1 MKRNYLFCL
10 ILLLGVILRFY
21 GLNWGAPS
29 YAFHPDE
36 LRLFYAVEEI
46 STKNLNPHFFAY
58 GSLPIYLLKLSQ
70 QLTLLFFPSLSP
82 YEAFFLAGRAL
93 SALLGSATLLVLYRL
108 GKEFY
113 SWKVGFFAAAFLAVT
128 VLHIQ
133 LSHFLTVDGMLT
145 FFVTVAVYFG
155 ARLIEQPAQA
165 RYYIL
170 TGIFTGMA
178 LATKFS
184 ALSLFGVLVLAH
196 ILAFL
201 GPGQTFLFIKKAL
214 SLKGL
219 SLLILAFLAAGITA
233 LLTQPYALLDY
244 SEFFRQVKEQS
255 DLVRGVIQYPYT
267 LQYEKTVPYF
277 YHLRNLTGY
286 SMGIL
291 LGILTLAGV
300 AWMSFVTL
308 KRWVQVFKDN
318 RRVPEFPIQSLLARG
333 YGFKMSEGFPG
344 RDQNSPVYQK
354 INTLILAWTVGY
366 FLLTAGL
373 QVKFIR
379 YLLPIFPFL
388 CLLGAVAL
396 AEWESHLKKTGEVP
410 SLTGRRIL
418 KNRVAF
424 VLGMGV
430 FLFSAVYA
438 VAFVSIYGKENTRA
452 TASKWI
458 YVNIPP
464 GSIILGEDWDLTLPI
479 PIDGLDPRIYQ
490 VISLSLY
497 HPDDTRKLEDL
508 SQKLSRATLVALASQ
523 RVYGSI
529 LRVPDRYPITSK
541 YYKLL
546 FEGKLGFSL
555 VEVVT
560 RYPTL
565 SFQKTGWR
573 ITFKDRFADESFSVY
588 DHPKILLFKKTK
600 NLSAS
605 EIQTILKEA
614 APVYDSFALLSR
626 MLTVEKPPLELL
638 FPTGFEDL
646 EENFEELEGTTTTG
660 GGLKPPVTDTGA
672 GSMGLR
678 PTPLE
683 TSPRSGSRSDLGRQV
698 ENPSQNLFVKPGTP
712 KGEMEVEPLTPF
724 YERYGWILW
733 LVTIEL
739 MGLIFLPITVLIFRK
754 LPDGGYP
761 LAKVLGILIPA
772 YLTWFTVSWGI
783 FRYSRILI
791 LGTLGL
797 CLVISVY
804 ITCLTRDF
812 LHTFFPRRI
821 SHFLINEAVFLTA
834 FIGFLIFR
842 AYNPDIFW
850 SESSMDFS
858 FINSVIRSEW
868 FPPQDPW
875 LSGFPLNYYYF
886 GHYLV
891 ATLTK
896 LTGIPAQ
903 ITYNLAFALI
913 PALVISEVFSLLFN
927 LTSKYRY
934 GLLGVLFSC
943 VLGNLDGL
951 VQLYDIYRGKEAVFR
966 FFRSAHEVLPYTVH
980 EFPFWSFIFVDL
992 HAHVL
997 NMPFFLFILLIGLQL
1012 LFEEEK
1018 IPSWPR
1024 LASLQVPLS
1033 LLSWMIYAL
1042 GLGTL
1047 SVISSWDYPTAVIF
1061 LLFVAL
1067 YQSRISYLYESFPGK
1082 GFFYK
1087 LYRFLLKPITGV
1099 FGILVPLSLLLYLPF
1114 YQNFYRQ
1121 QMGLGLVGKAVT
1133 PLSSFLIF
1141 FGLFIFIILSYFL
1154 KTGFTLSKDSP
1165 RFKKVFY
1172 SLLIL
1177 FLVGFSISLLSD
1189 VSYLVTVLLLFLLAL
1204 VLFIFP
1210 RRIQSLSDGFIF
1222 LCLMLGLIIPLG
1234 CEWIFVRDFL
1244 QGEEIWRQTIPFFK
1258 SFKMLELT
1266 IAEYNG
1272 EWRRMNTI
1280 FKFYMQAWFLLSLAS
1295 TYLLYLLFNRSGVL
1309 STSSE
1314 FRISPYWLLG
1324 LPERPGSGVLARL
1337 PFRVIARSLKPVWWA
1352 GLFILIGGSLV
1363 FTVMGV
1369 YGRKYHDN
1377 YNRIHLPPTW
1387 DGLAYLKVKDPWEY
1401 RAIAWLNQQVE
1412 GSPVILEAVG
1422 DDYLYEFNRI
1432 SSNTGLP
1439 TVLGWPSHAEQREHW
1454 GLSGERRQ
1462 AVQTIYSSSNLEHIL
1477 RLLLKYDVSYIYIGN
1492 TERRTYPKA
1501 GLEKFEQAKDLFK
1514 EVYRDGPVQIYKVME
1529 YIIPQG

>member
-1 MKRNYLFCL
+1 MKRNYLFYL
-10 ILLLGVILRFY
+10 ILLSGILLRFY

-29 YAFHPDE
+29 YIFHPDE
-36 LRLFYAVEEI
+36 LRLFYAIEEI

-70 QLTLLFFPSLSP
+70 QLALLLFPTLSP
-82 YEAFFLAGRAL
+82 YEAFFLSGRTL

-113 SWKVGFFAAAFLAVT
+113 SWKVGFFAAAFLTVT

-145 FFVTVAVYFG
+145 FFVVMAVYLG
-155 ARLIEQPAQA
+155 ACLIEQPAQA
-165 RYYIL
+165 RYYVL
-170 TGIFTGMA
+170 AGMFTGMA

-184 ALSLFGVLVLAH
+184 ALFLLGIVVLAH
-196 ILAFL
+196 FLAFVN
-201 GPGQTFLFIKKAL
+201 PGQTFLFKKAL

-219 SLLILAFLAAGITA
+219 SLLVLAFLTAGITS

-244 SEFFRQVKEQS
+244 SEFFRQIKEQS

-267 LQYEKTVPYF
+267 IQYEKTVPYF
-277 YHLRNLTGY
+277 YHLRNLIGY
-286 SMGIL
+286 SMGIPLGL
-291 LGILTLAGV
+291 LTGV
-300 AWMSFVTL
+300 GVVCMGFVIL
-308 KRWVQVFKDN
+308 KRWIRSFKN
-318 RRVPEFPIQSLLARG
+318 NLPVPEVRIQGLPARG
-333 YGFKMSEGFPG
+333 YGFGMFEVLPE
-344 RDQNSPVYQK
+344 RDPNSQIYQK
-354 INTLILAWTVGY
+354 VTTLILAWTVGY

-396 AEWESHLKKTGEVP
+396 AEWENHLKKT
-410 SLTGRRIL
+410 SRIGRGARKSRFVFIL
-418 KNRVAF
+418 GF
-424 VLGMGV
+424 GVL
-430 FLFSAVYA
+430 LFSAVYA
-438 VAFVSIYGKENTRA
+438 IAFVSIYGKENTRV

-458 YVNIPP
+458 YANIPP
-464 GSIILGEDWDLTLPI
+464 GSLILGEEWDLTLPLA
-479 PIDGLDPRIYQ
+479 IDGLDPRAYQ
-490 VISLSLY
+490 VISLNLY
-497 HPDDTRKLEDL
+497 NPDDAKKLEDL
-508 SQKLSRATLVALASQ
+508 SQKLSSATLVTLASQ

-529 LRVPDRYPITSK
+529 LRVPDRYPLTSK

-555 VEVVT
+555 AEVVT
-560 RYPTL
+560 RYPTF
-565 SFQKTGWR
+565 SFPKTDWR

-614 APVYDSFALLSR
+614 APVYDSFALLDQ
-626 MLTVEKPPLELL
+626 MLTVEKPFLELL
-638 FPTGFEDL
+638 FPLDFED
-646 EENFEELEGTTTTG
+646 EELESTETVGA
-660 GGLKPPVTDTGA
+660 GLKPSATDTEA
-672 GSMGLR
+672 G
-678 PTPLE
+678 TPEFPSSEFGSGSDQGQQAQNPPQRLSHKPE
-683 TSPRSGSRSDLGRQV
+683 TS
-698 ENPSQNLFVKPGTP
+698 KP
-712 KGEMEVEPLTPF
+712 EASLSVS
-724 YERYGWILW
+724 ERYSWVLW

-739 MGLIFLPITVLIFRK
+739 MGLIFLPVTVLIFRK

-772 YLTWFTVSWGI
+772 YLTWFMVSWGV
-783 FRYSRILI
+783 FRYSRLLI
-791 LGTLGL
+791 LSILGL
-797 CLVISVY
+797 CLVVSVGL
-804 ITCLTRDF
+804 TLLTRSF
-812 LHTFFPRRI
+812 LRTFFSRHIFP
-821 SHFLINEAVFLTA
+821 FLINEAVFLAA

-858 FINSVIRSEW
+858 FINSVIRTQW

-886 GHYLV
+886 GHYLI

-934 GLLGVLFSC
+934 GFLGVLFSC
-943 VLGNLDGL
+943 LIGNLDGL

-966 FFRSAHEVLPYTVH
+966 FFRSAHEVIPYTVH

-997 NMPFFLFILLIGLQL
+997 NMPFFLFILFIGLQL
-1012 LFEEEK
+1012 LFEKEK
-1018 IPSWPR
+1018 TPEWDHLI
-1024 LASLQVPLS
+1024 SLQGPLN
-1033 LLSWMIYAL
+1033 LFSWTIYAL

-1061 LLFVAL
+1061 LLFVVL
-1067 YQSRISYLYESFPGK
+1067 SRSRISYLYESSPGA
-1082 GFFYK
+1082 GVFYK
-1087 LYRFLLKPITGV
+1087 FCRFLLKPILGV
-1099 FGILVPLSLLLYLPF
+1099 FGILIPLGLLFYLPF

-1121 QMGLGLVGKAVT
+1121 QMGLGLVGKAFT

-1154 KTGFTLSKDSP
+1154 KVGFLLSRESP
-1165 RFKKVFY
+1165 RFKRVFY

-1177 FLVGFSISLLSD
+1177 FPTGFIISLLFD
-1189 VSYLVTVLLLFLLAL
+1189 RSYLVTVLLLFLLAL
-1204 VLFIFP
+1204 VLLIFP
-1210 RRIQSLSDGFIF
+1210 RQIQSLSDRFIF
-1222 LCLMLGLIIPLG
+1222 LCLVLGLIIPLG

-1244 QGEEIWRQTIPFFK
+1244 QGGEVWKQTITLFK
-1258 SFKMLELT
+1258 SFKIVELS
-1266 IAEYNG
+1266 IAEYDG
-1272 EWRRMNTI
+1272 EWRRMNTV
-1280 FKFYMQAWFLLSLAS
+1280 FKFYMQAWFLLSMAS
-1295 TYLLYLLFNRSGVL
+1295 TYLLYFLFNRQVVL
-1309 STSSE
+1309 SISPE
-1314 FRISPYWLLG
+1314 FRGSPYRLLE
-1324 LPERPGSGVLARL
+1324 LPEYPGFRVSSRL
-1337 PFRVIARSLKPVWWA
+1337 PLGVMPRSFRLIWWA
-1352 GLFILIGGSLV
+1352 GLLILVGGSLV

-1377 YNRIHLPPTW
+1377 YNRVHLPPTW

-1401 RAIAWLNQQVE
+1401 RAIAWLNQHVE

-1462 AVQTIYSSSNLEHIL
+1462 AVQTLYSSSNIEPIL
-1477 RLLLKYDVSYIYIGN
+1477 RLLLKYDVAYIYIGN

-1514 EVYRDGPVQIYKVME
+1514 EVYRDGPVQIYKVIE
-1529 YIIPQG
+1529 YFIPQG